1 MTQEYFSVEQVAQR
15 LNLQARTVRTYVR
28 EGKLT
33 AVRIG
38 KQYRISREDLEAF
51 TGRPMSVAESM
62 NRHRHV
68 EVSSI
73 VQIDAI
79 GADEASRLANFL
91 TAAAKGRT
99 DDSSP
104 LRIETIYDEG
114 RAHLKIILVGDLSA
128 NTVLSSLIALRLKEP
143 PR

>member
-1 MTQEYFSVEQVAQR
+1 MAHEYFSVEQVAQR
-15 LNLQARTVRTYVR
+15 LNLQARTVRTYLR

-38 KQYRISREDLEAF
+38 KQYRISREDLEVF
-51 TGRPMSVAESM
+51 TGRPVAIAESV
-62 NRHRHV
+62 RRDRHV

-79 GADEASRLANFL
+79 SVDEASRMANFL
-91 TAAAKGRT
+91 TAAAKGRI
-99 DDSSP
+99 DDSAP

-128 NTVLSSLIALRLKEP
+128 TTVLSSLIALRLKEP
-143 PR
+143 PP